1 VFHHLGFFQ
10 ERTIMPAFRFK
21 GFGDSYHVSA
31 AAIKW
36 PRNNAVPSPF
46 AVLMIAIV
54 VLSAVGV
61 HGQVS
66 VLTQHNDV
74 ARTGQNLGETVLTPA
89 NVNAALFGKL
99 YLEKVDGAIAG
110 QPLYVPNVQL
120 ANGTMHNVV
129 YVVTQHDSVYAF
141 DADSNQGS
149 NATPLWTV
157 SLGKSV
163 LNNTANYGCGGIA
176 YTELGIMGTP
186 VIDPTTKTLYAVAK
200 SLTLGVYSFS
210 LHALDITSGVE
221 KFGGPTPIAATVQT
235 TKGPITFTPSIQ
247 MQRPALLLL
256 NGTVYIGFGS
266 NGCDSF
272 SYHGWLMAYSASTLK
287 SVGTF
292 ITTPQGEGGAIWE
305 AGGGPAADS
314 EGFIYFPTGNGT
326 FDFSSGGTDFGDSII
341 KLNTVKNGFG
351 VKDYFTPFDQ
361 AMLDTSDLDLGSGG
375 ILILPDQGGLH
386 KHELIGGGKEGT
398 LYLVDRDDLGQY
410 NTGTNNTVQFFP
422 GITPSIKTTAAYW
435 NGSVYLSGQK
445 DNVKMFALN
454 AGLLTGPTSASTG
467 FFMDRGPSLS
477 ISANGN
483 SNGIVWVLDHDF
495 MILYA
500 LDATNLANELYDST
514 QALRLRDKLAPTS
527 RFVTPT
533 VANGKVYIGSIS
545 GLSVYGLL
553 PALTATAGANQT
565 GVARTVLS
573 IPLSVQVA
581 DPYSDAPLAG
591 VTVTCKDGG
600 AGGIFSS
607 AVNVTPASGLI
618 TMNYTLPVKV
628 KNLTITCT
636 APGSTS
642 ALFPET
648 VVAGP
653 PHIVRVFTGSK
664 QTAPVKTQLPQPLVV
679 TVLDTSSNP
688 LPGITVAFSDG
699 GKGGSFSSVSATTDG
714 SGHASTMYT
723 TGSVSGIVHVSA
735 AVTGL
740 ASASFTV
747 TVTAQ

>member
-1 VFHHLGFFQ
+1 MQ
-10 ERTIMPAFRFK
+10 AFRSK
-21 GFGDSYHVSA
+21 GFRVRHHATALSMKRS
-31 AAIKW
+31 
-36 PRNNAVPSPF
+36 RNITIPSLFAVWMTTLVLLAVPS
-46 AVLMIAIV
+46 AH
-54 VLSAVGV
+54 S
-61 HGQVS
+61 QVS

-74 ARTGQNLGETVLTPA
+74 ARTGQNLSETILTPA
-89 NVNAALFGKL
+89 NVNAAQFGKL

-110 QPLYVPNVQL
+110 QPLYVPDVQL
-120 ANGTMHNVV
+120 TNGTMHNVV

-141 DADSNQGS
+141 DADNDQGS

-186 VIDPTTKTLYAVAK
+186 VIDHSTNTLYAVAK

-272 SYHGWLMAYSASTLK
+272 SYHGWLMAYSASTLQPQG
-287 SVGTF
+287 SF
-292 ITTPQGEGGAIWE
+292 ISTPQGEGGAIWE

-314 EGFIYFPTGNGT
+314 EGFIYFATGNGT
-326 FDFSSGGTDFGDSII
+326 FDFSSGGTDFGDSIL
-341 KLNTVKNGFG
+341 KLNTVQNGLG

-410 NTGTNNTVQFFP
+410 NTGTNNAVQTFP
-422 GITPSIKTTAAYW
+422 GITTSIKTTAAYW

-454 AGLLTGPTSASTG
+454 GGLLTGPTSSSTA

-477 ISANGN
+477 VSANGN
-483 SNGIVWVLDHDF
+483 SNGIVWALDHDF

-500 LDATNLANELYDST
+500 LDATNLIHELYDST
-514 QALRLRDKLAPTS
+514 QALKLRDKLAPTS
-527 RFVTPT
+527 RFTTPT

-553 PALTATAGANQT
+553 PTLTATAGAGQT
-565 GVARTVLS
+565 AVARTVLP
-573 IPLSVQVA
+573 IPLSVQAA

-636 APGSTS
+636 SPGSTS
-642 ALFPET
+642 ALFQET
-648 VVAGP
+648 AVAGP

-664 QTAPVKTQLPQPLVV
+664 QTAPIKTQLPLPLAV
-679 TVLDTSSNP
+679 TVLDASSNP
-688 LPGITVAFSDG
+688 LPGVTVTFSDA
-699 GKGGSFSSVSATTDG
+699 GKGGSFSSVSATTDS
-714 SGHASTMYT
+714 SGHASTVYT
-723 TGSVSGIVHVSA
+723 TGSVTGIVHVSA

-740 ASASFTV
+740 APAVFTV